1 MVTQKEDVVFPA
13 HERDRRAM
21 EKKQLDRKMIKSM
34 AGTFRVSFQ
43 FAETFSPDRKYEY
56 HDRKFEGA
64 KEVVLLLEETEDRI
78 SLQHLLYVGKGHI
91 IKHWR
96 QDWIYENQDLLIL
109 NKGHE
114 WRKIKLTPK
123 QARGTWT
130 QKVYQVDD
138 APRYEGFGTWVH
150 VDGRSFWQSTA
161 DAPLP
166 RREISKRN
174 DYNVL
179 RRNSHIEIFKD
190 GSWVLDQDNEK
201 IIRSEK
207 NEDVLLCMEKGI
219 ERFTILDY
227 DSADAVNWWDDN
239 ASFWSDVREAWSE
252 IRENMDFISVKED
265 EKLYMAQFELAS
277 RFRGEN
283 YDSNKAR
290 QAIRDLLAG
299 HVEGYPA

>member
-1 MVTQKEDVVFPA
+1 MVTQKEDLA
-13 HERDRRAM
+13 LMDLELERGSM
-21 EKKQLDRKMIKSM
+21 KKKQLDRKMIKSM

-64 KEVVLLLEETEDRI
+64 KEVVLLLEEAEDQI
-78 SLQHLLYVGKGHI
+78 SLQHLLYVGRGHI

-109 NKGHE
+109 KKGHE
-114 WRKIKLTPK
+114 WRKIKLTPE
-123 QARGTWT
+123 QVRGTWT
-130 QKVYQVDD
+130 QKVFQVDD
-138 APRYEGFGTWVH
+138 APRYEGCGTWIH

-179 RRNSHIEIFKD
+179 RRNSHIEIFND
-190 GSWVLDQDNEK
+190 GGWVLDQDNEK

-227 DSADAVNWWDDN
+227 DSSDAVNWWNDN
-239 ASFWSDVREAWSE
+239 ALFWKDVREAWTE
-252 IRENMDFISVKED
+252 IREDMDFISVGED

-277 RFRGEN
+277 RFRGEK
-283 YDSNKAR
+283 YDSDEAR
-290 QAIRDLLAG
+290 RAIRDLLAG
-299 HVEGYPA
+299 HVEGYAG